1 MWLRLIIEVVLLA
14 LSAVS
19 LVSILRALS
28 PIQKLVVAKKKP
40 WSCDACLG
48 FWTTLVIALTVV
60 AVPALMGE
68 PRIEPLIYLAVLPA
82 HGLTLIVLSK
92 LRAPEFPFSTE
103 LESSATPTQD
113 GGSWHVGGALEGEK
127 P

>member
-28 PIQKLVVAKKKP
+28 PIQKLVKAKKKP

-48 FWTTLVIALTVV
+48 FWTTLVLAVV
-60 AVPALMGE
+60 VVVVPAVMGE
-68 PRIEPLIYLAVLPA
+68 ARVEPLIYLAILPA

-92 LRAPEFPFSTE
+92 LRAPEFPFE

-113 GGSWHVGGALEGEK
+113 TGSWHVGGALEGEK